1 MYEFVVESVE
11 RLMGVYMREH
21 EDELLSS
28 VSQCPLLDAF
38 LVDMMYVSMKEI
50 EYIKEPKVGVALDQH
65 QENIVILLL
74 FVVEYNRRM
83 NRHPFTRSEIER
95 VLDFLVGAL
104 KSYYNNALEYAMESF
119 GSSPM

>member
-95 VLDFLVGAL
+95 VLDFLVDAL